1 MPPLSYDEIWT
12 HIHFLSLKEQAR
24 LLKELAELVEARI
37 SAWPNWSILE
47 FEGIGKKAWEGV
59 DVKQF
64 IEEERK
70 SWE

>member
-24 LLKELAELVEARI
+24 LLKELAVIVEAHIAAQPRR
-37 SAWPNWSILE
+37 NVME
-47 FEGIGKKAWEGV
+47 FKGVGKETWEGV

-64 IEEERK
+64 IEEERN